1 MIPREI
7 IIYVQELINFALVSR
22 TYTTSAHKLITAI
35 GIDTAHDLGVLRDGS
50 ASDFRPLVLKTN
62 WKPMSVELE
71 QFVSLTSGTSL
82 GSAKVMSAHCSLQVS
97 D

>member
-1 MIPREI
+1 MFQNAENMPCGLRP
-7 IIYVQELINFALVSR
+7 YTIN
-22 TYTTSAHKLITAI
+22 AHIATAAI
-35 GIDTAHDLGVLRDGS
+35 GIDASHDFGVEMDGK
-50 ASDFRPLVLKTN
+50 ASDLRLFVLKTN

-82 GSAKVMSAHCSLQVS
+82 GSAKVMSTHCNLRIS